1 MQKILVILFS
11 FTICLIWACNNGY
24 NSKNTSG
31 SSPLRTN
38 LPTGITISQ
47 FATGFSAPVQITN
60 AGDGTNRLFIVEK
73 GGLVKIINNGTVL
86 ATPFLNISAL
96 VSDGSEQGL
105 LGIAFPEGFA
115 TKRYFYTDYT
125 NKVAVGNTV
134 VARFL
139 LTADSNVADSTDPK
153 EILQVVQP
161 FTNHNGGQ
169 LNFGPDGFLYIG
181 MGDGGSIGDS
191 HNDAQNKTSLLG
203 KILRIDVESGVV
215 PYSLPA
221 DNPFNNEVWSYGLR
235 NPWRFSFDRTT
246 GEIYIADVGQ
256 NLSEEINVQ
265 SSGAP
270 ALNYGWPIMEGSL
283 CYSNPIC
290 DPTGLVIPVAE
301 YNHSSGDCSVTGGYV
316 YRGSEFPSLQGVYL
330 YGDYCSGKI
339 RGLIKVGSTWESK
352 VLLDTNFN
360 ISSFG
365 EDEAGN
371 IYFSDLTSGNIYKI
385 EAL

>member
-1 MQKILVILFS
+1 MS
-11 FTICLIWACNNGY
+11 E
-24 NSKNTSG
+24 
-31 SSPLRTN
+31 SSALSANFPRS
-38 LPTGITISQ
+38 ITISQ

-60 AGDGTNRLFIVEK
+60 AGDGTNRLFVVEK
-73 GGLVKIINNGTVL
+73 GGLVKIISNGTVL
-86 ATPFLNISAL
+86 ATPFLNISGL
-96 VSDGSEQGL
+96 VSNDTEQGL

-115 TKRYFYTDYT
+115 SKRYFYADYT

-134 VARFL
+134 VARFP
-139 LTADSNVADSTDPK
+139 LTADSNVADSTNPS

-181 MGDGGSIGDS
+181 MGDGGSGGDPF
-191 HNDAQNKTSLLG
+191 NNAQNKMSLLG
-203 KILRIDVESGVV
+203 KILRINVESGVV
-215 PYSLPA
+215 PYSIPA

-235 NPWRFSFDRTT
+235 NPWKFSFDKTT

-256 NLSEEINVQ
+256 NTIEEINVQ
-265 SSGAP
+265 SSGTP
-270 ALNYGWPIMEGSL
+270 ALNYGWPMMEGTR
-283 CYSNPIC
+283 CYNNPTC
-290 DPTGLVIPVAE
+290 DPNGLVIPVAE
-301 YNHSSGDCSVTGGYV
+301 YDHSSGDCSVTGGYV

-330 YGDYCSGKI
+330 YGDFCSGKI
-339 RGLIKVGSTWESK
+339 RGLIKFGPTWESK

-371 IYFSDLTSGNIYKI
+371 VYFSDLASGNIYKI